1 MDEKKKTKVEQTESR
16 NDRFKE
22 DDQIMYKNILD
33 EWHEGTILKVNNT
46 TIRILNTTK
55 FKILSI
61 KRENVLTM
69 EEYQALLN
77 TNSEI

>member
-1 MDEKKKTKVEQTESR
+1 MNDSNKVDQSRDKDKFVVDEQV
-16 NDRFKE
+16 
-22 DDQIMYKNILD
+22 MYKNILG

-46 TIRILNTTK
+46 TIRILNTQK

-69 EEYQALLN
+69 EEYKVMQDNL
-77 TNSEI
+77 